1 MERVSGSTT
10 GFRPRGLDRLVD
22 ALHGEIVL
30 RHAAGRRILDL
41 GGGAPE
47 IARWVADVAASLKV
61 VEARYLRPAEDGT
74 ITVDAPDGWFDVVLC
89 LRTLAHLGTDGA
101 SSAVAARSLL
111 GEAARVVAPGGHVL
125 VDIENPR
132 SLRGLALGIRK
143 PITVVRSHVIVEDDH
158 RLTRYDTPAR
168 LADLTPP
175 ELERVAI
182 HAARTLVLSRRALEI
197 PLLGRILARAEWW
210 ARDRALVRSF
220 GASLLVVLRRAPEP
234 G

>member
-22 ALHGEIVL
+22 ALHGEIIL
-30 RHAAGRRILDL
+30 RHATGRRILDL

-47 IARWVADVAASLKV
+47 IARWVAEVAASLQV
-61 VEARYLRPAEDGT
+61 VEARYLRPADDGSLA
-74 ITVDAPDGWFDVVLC
+74 VDAPDGWFDVVLC
-89 LRTLAHLGTDGA
+89 LRTLAHVGGDEAT
-101 SSAVAARSLL
+101 STTAARSLL
-111 GEAARVVAPGGHVL
+111 AEAARVVAPGGHVL

-143 PITVVRSHVIVEDDH
+143 PITVVRSNVIVDDDH

-175 ELERVAI
+175 ELERVTL
-182 HAARTLVLSRRALEI
+182 HAARTLVYSSTALEL
-197 PLLGRILARAEWW
+197 PLIGRVLAGAEWW
-210 ARDRALVRSF
+210 ARDRAFVRSF
-220 GASLLVVLRRAPEP
+220 GANLLVVLRRLPERR
-234 G
+234 